1 MGLPLQLFKGPP
13 PSQNPP
19 ICASLVRV
27 IPQISI
33 HRVDE
38 EIDLRDSS
46 RKPLQH
52 LFDRFARQV
61 RSVRGKV
68 TVYLTGED
76 EDEDENDEEDGMELH
91 AKALGAEYRV

>member
-1 MGLPLQLFKGPP
+1 MGLPLQLFKRPP

-19 ICASLVRV
+19 ICASLVGV

-38 EIDLRDSS
+38 EIDLGDSS

-52 LFDRFARQV
+52 LFGRLARQV
-61 RSVRGKV
+61 GSVREKV
-68 TVYLTGED
+68 TAYLTGE
-76 EDEDENDEEDGMELH
+76 DEEDGMELH
-91 AKALGAEYRV
+91 TKALGAEYRV